1 MGRGRSKGKTQ
12 KGKASGSR
20 RHPEAARLH
29 AQEVNAKR
37 RADGKETKSTS
48 SISRSQRR
56 AQQHHEAKAKPV
68 PAPTE
73 NRSRSPVRG
82 TTAKAKA
89 VEESSSY
96 YEETDAEP
104 SQPSAAPK
112 AGESLP
118 GGAGR
123 PQPEEPR
130 ASGVKRVPAKGEFL
144 PKAETPKA
152 GESLPG
158 QEDHSQRSRAPQE
171 SRGYQPRVSFSPRQ
185 RAQPR
190 IQRSGA
196 RPLGRVSLSPPQGH
210 RQDQRPLQLPRKTRQ
225 VATKE
230 ATDESQATGAGD
242 APKEAAASKTEQV
255 DDSEDEYTS
264 ESTQEVPALQGTPLT
279 TGARMWSPS
288 QFPLTLKLVKQ
299 LQSGELLPEPI
310 QLSRLGFGRTR
321 AVFSLPA
328 SALPNTPQRGVLKLC
343 RVRQHHGKEFEWGA
357 HCSLVA
363 PTYLKGQ
370 ISVDFGVQARYLHF
384 SVQRKTTLASDW
396 VAQFGG
402 NVSLTHDLAL
412 YALSTLLALEL
423 RGAVLCDVGPSN
435 LMVRAPTP
443 YPQMTY
449 GDVAGWSVHHK
460 IRHRGVGNFES
471 VLRSFPSD
479 PDRTS
484 SGSARSQATG
494 LEGCLQNSSQ
504 QVRQVRCPPGK

>member
-118 GGAGR
+118 GAGR

-144 PKAETPKA
+144 PKAEMPKA
-152 GESLPG
+152 GESLPWGRKTTARGAARLRSQAKGEFLPKAESPTEDTAQRG
-158 QEDHSQRSRAPQE
+158 QASGQGEPL
-171 SRGYQPRVSFSPRQ
+171 PSPRT
-185 RAQPR
+185 P
-190 IQRSGA
+190 SGPTTA
-196 RPLGRVSLSPPQGH
+196 AAAAKNQTSGDQGGKSGEPLP
-210 RQDQRPLQLPRKTRQ
+210 
-225 VATKE
+225 
-230 ATDESQATGAGD
+230 DESQATGAGD

-255 DDSEDEYTS
+255 DDSEDEFTS
-264 ESTQEVPALQGTPLT
+264 ESTQEVPELQGTPLT
-279 TGARMWSPS
+279 TGARMWSPRAS
-288 QFPLTLKLVKQ
+288 PRAHPVVSFGLWENPSSFRPARFP
-299 LQSGELLPEPI
+299 
-310 QLSRLGFGRTR
+310 
-321 AVFSLPA
+321 
-328 SALPNTPQRGVLKLC
+328 
-343 RVRQHHGKEFEWGA
+343 
-357 HCSLVA
+357 
-363 PTYLKGQ
+363 
-370 ISVDFGVQARYLHF
+370 
-384 SVQRKTTLASDW
+384 
-396 VAQFGG
+396 
-402 NVSLTHDLAL
+402 
-412 YALSTLLALEL
+412 TLLRKA
-423 RGAVLCDVGPSN
+423 
-435 LMVRAPTP
+435 
-443 YPQMTY
+443 
-449 GDVAGWSVHHK
+449 
-460 IRHRGVGNFES
+460 F
-471 VLRSFPSD
+471 
-479 PDRTS
+479 
-484 SGSARSQATG
+484 
-494 LEGCLQNSSQ
+494 
-504 QVRQVRCPPGK
+504 

>member
-12 KGKASGSR
+12 KGKASGSCR
-20 RHPEAARLH
+20 RPEAARLH

-96 YEETDAEP
+96 YEEADAEP

-118 GGAGR
+118 GAGR

-152 GESLPG
+152 GESFAGAGRP
-158 QEDHSQRSRAPQE
+158 QPDEPRASGVKRVPAKGE
-171 SRGYQPRVSFSPRQ
+171 FLSRGQATGQGEPLPSPRT
-185 RAQPR
+185 P
-190 IQRSGA
+190 SGPTTA
-196 RPLGRVSLSPPQGH
+196 AAAAENQTSGDQGGKSGEPLP
-210 RQDQRPLQLPRKTRQ
+210 
-225 VATKE
+225 
-230 ATDESQATGAGD
+230 DESQATGAGD
-242 APKEAAASKTEQV
+242 GPKEAAASKTEQV

-288 QFPLTLKLVKQ
+288 QFPLTRKLVKQ

-328 SALPNTPQRGVLKLC
+328 AS
-343 RVRQHHGKEFEWGA
+343 QH
-357 HCSLVA
+357 
-363 PTYLKGQ
+363 P
-370 ISVDFGVQARYLHF
+370 
-384 SVQRKTTLASDW
+384 
-396 VAQFGG
+396 
-402 NVSLTHDLAL
+402 
-412 YALSTLLALEL
+412 
-423 RGAVLCDVGPSN
+423 
-435 LMVRAPTP
+435 
-443 YPQMTY
+443 
-449 GDVAGWSVHHK
+449 
-460 IRHRGVGNFES
+460 
-471 VLRSFPSD
+471 
-479 PDRTS
+479 
-484 SGSARSQATG
+484 
-494 LEGCLQNSSQ
+494 
-504 QVRQVRCPPGK
+504 

>member
-1 MGRGRSKGKTQ
+1 MGRGRSKAKTQ

-104 SQPSAAPK
+104 SQPSAAPVSFSPRQRRPK
-112 AGESLP
+112 QVSL
-118 GGAGR
+118 
-123 PQPEEPR
+123 
-130 ASGVKRVPAKGEFL
+130 
-144 PKAETPKA
+144 
-152 GESLPG
+152 SLG

-230 ATDESQATGAGD
+230 ASQES
-242 APKEAAASKTEQV
+242 
-255 DDSEDEYTS
+255 
-264 ESTQEVPALQGTPLT
+264 
-279 TGARMWSPS
+279 
-288 QFPLTLKLVKQ
+288 
-299 LQSGELLPEPI
+299 
-310 QLSRLGFGRTR
+310 LSLTR
-321 AVFSLPA
+321 AK
-328 SALPNTPQRGVLKLC
+328 QRGKRLHPKQS
-343 RVRQHHGKEFEWGA
+343 RWMTRRRIYVRISPRSACTSRNPADYGGPYVVSKPVSSDAETGQAVTVGRASPRA
-357 HCSLVA
+357 HPVVA
-363 PTYLKGQ
+363 
-370 ISVDFGVQARYLHF
+370 FGL
-384 SVQRKTTLASDW
+384 W
-396 VAQFGG
+396 E
-402 NVSLTHDLAL
+402 N
-412 YALSTLLALEL
+412 
-423 RGAVLCDVGPSN
+423 PS
-435 LMVRAPTP
+435 
-443 YPQMTY
+443 
-449 GDVAGWSVHHK
+449 
-460 IRHRGVGNFES
+460 
-471 VLRSFPSD
+471 SF
-479 PDRTS
+479 
-484 SGSARSQATG
+484 
-494 LEGCLQNSSQ
+494 L
-504 QVRQVRCPPGK
+504 PPGQRASQHS

>member
-29 AQEVNAKR
+29 AQEVNAER

-118 GGAGR
+118 GAGR

-158 QEDHSQRSRAPQE
+158 AGRPQPEEPRASGVKRVPAKGELLPKAESPTEDTAQWGQATGQGEPL
-171 SRGYQPRVSFSPRQ
+171 PSPRTPSRPTTAATAAENQ
-185 RAQPR
+185 T
-190 IQRSGA
+190 SGDQGGKSGE
-196 RPLGRVSLSPPQGH
+196 PLP
-210 RQDQRPLQLPRKTRQ
+210 
-225 VATKE
+225 
-230 ATDESQATGAGD
+230 DESQATGAGD

-255 DDSEDEYTS
+255 
-264 ESTQEVPALQGTPLT
+264 ALQGTPLT
-279 TGARMWSPS
+279 TGARMWFPS

-310 QLSRLGFGRTR
+310 QLSRLGLGEPEQ
-321 AVFSLPA
+321 FSPSRPA
-328 SALPNTPQRGVLKLC
+328 RFP
-343 RVRQHHGKEFEWGA
+343 
-357 HCSLVA
+357 
-363 PTYLKGQ
+363 
-370 ISVDFGVQARYLHF
+370 
-384 SVQRKTTLASDW
+384 
-396 VAQFGG
+396 
-402 NVSLTHDLAL
+402 
-412 YALSTLLALEL
+412 TLLRKA
-423 RGAVLCDVGPSN
+423 
-435 LMVRAPTP
+435 
-443 YPQMTY
+443 
-449 GDVAGWSVHHK
+449 
-460 IRHRGVGNFES
+460 F
-471 VLRSFPSD
+471 
-479 PDRTS
+479 
-484 SGSARSQATG
+484 
-494 LEGCLQNSSQ
+494 
-504 QVRQVRCPPGK
+504 

>member
-1 MGRGRSKGKTQ
+1 MPRVSFSPR
-12 KGKASGSR
+12 
-20 RHPEAARLH
+20 
-29 AQEVNAKR
+29 
-37 RADGKETKSTS
+37 
-48 SISRSQRR
+48 QRR
-56 AQQHHEAKAKPV
+56 
-68 PAPTE
+68 
-73 NRSRSPVRG
+73 
-82 TTAKAKA
+82 
-89 VEESSSY
+89 
-96 YEETDAEP
+96 
-104 SQPSAAPK
+104 PK
-112 AGESLP
+112 QVSL
-118 GGAGR
+118 
-123 PQPEEPR
+123 
-130 ASGVKRVPAKGEFL
+130 
-144 PKAETPKA
+144 
-152 GESLPG
+152 SLG

-190 IQRSGA
+190 LQRSGA

-210 RQDQRPLQLPRKTRQ
+210 RQDQRPLQLQGDKSGEPLP
-225 VATKE
+225 
-230 ATDESQATGAGD
+230 DESQATGAGD

-264 ESTQEVPALQGTPLT
+264 ESTQQIPALQGTPLT
-279 TGARMWSPS
+279 TGARMWFPS
-288 QFPLTLKLVKQ
+288 QFPLTLTLVKQ

-328 SALPNTPQRGVLKLC
+328 SALPNTPEEGVLKLC
-343 RVRQHHGKEFEWGA
+343 MVRQHHGKEFEWGA

-384 SVQRKTTLASDW
+384 SVQRKATLASNW

-435 LMVRAPTP
+435 LMVRAPIP

-471 VLRSFPSD
+471 VFRSLTSHRSHWTWRGPSCQ
-479 PDRTS
+479 S
-484 SGSARSQATG
+484 EH
-494 LEGCLQNSSQ
+494 LL
-504 QVRQVRCPPGK
+504 